1 MAAQTTRRLAIAAFL
16 LFVIALPAFTSDY
29 RIFRYTVIVDYAIAL
44 LGLNMLTGYNGQ
56 ISIGHGAFFAIG
68 AYTAAILMAKFG
80 VPYWL
85 TIPVA
90 GAICCL
96 FGFLFGL
103 PALRLGG
110 VYLALATFALAVV
123 TPQLLKYKL
132 IERWT
137 GGTLGISLEK
147 PAVPAG
153 LPISQDQYLYYFTL
167 AVALLMFLLA
177 RNLLHGRVGAA
188 MVAVRDQPVAASV
201 MGINIA
207 MLKSK
212 TFGISAMYTG
222 VAGAL
227 GAIVTQYVSPDS
239 FTFFLSVSFL
249 VGIVIGGVGSIAGAI
264 YGAMFIGLI
273 PDLTS
278 DLSKAAPTAIYGA
291 CLIACVYLMP
301 SGISGVVT
309 LAQERLRPFFGR
321 KNAMN

>member
-1 MAAQTTRRLAIAAFL
+1 MSKPARIGLGLLLLAA
-16 LFVIALPAFTSDY
+16 VVLPAFVSDY

-68 AYTAAILMAKFG
+68 AYTAAILMTKFG

-85 TIPVA
+85 TIPAA
-90 GAICCL
+90 GAVCCL

-123 TPQLLKYKL
+123 TPQLLKYKA
-132 IERWT
+132 IESWT

-147 PAVPAG
+147 PDVPAG
-153 LPISQDQYLYYFTL
+153 LPISQDQYLYYFSL
-167 AVALLMFLLA
+167 GVALIMFLLA

-188 MVAVRDQPVAASV
+188 MVAVRDQPVAAAV
-201 MGINIA
+201 MGINLA

-239 FTFFLSVSFL
+239 FSFFLSVSFL

-264 YGAMFIGLI
+264 YGAIFIGMV

-291 CLIACVYLMP
+291 CLIACIYLMP
-301 SGISGVVT
+301 AGIQGVVQSVRVRISHRGGT
-309 LAQERLRPFFGR
+309 HA
-321 KNAMN
+321 